1 MYTKR
6 AELTAGL
13 VVLGG
18 IAAVLA
24 LLYVA
29 TGRGFFRSFTH
40 WHVRFAQGDVAPVE
54 GDAVYYLGLEIGR
67 VSKVMQASET
77 RAGER
82 LTPEDKKRLA
92 TLPSAGPQEVR
103 EIYVLAELE
112 LGQDQ
117 RLPRGTSARLKNN
130 LVTGVPSLLLVPG
143 FSREDLS
150 PEETRANPILG
161 VQGASLDDITGKVD
175 VLIEQVITATSDV
188 GAVVSEAKGFLQDL
202 RKKVDALDTQAVS
215 DEVLAAIA
223 SLRRSLASVEREIDT
238 ITLNVRV
245 ATDDLKTM
253 AGTGRDAMAQVRA
266 DAAEMLASLKSAA
279 AKVDEVVLA
288 AAPKVDSFLTELDL
302 LARQLKG
309 LAQEFEGLGPEA
321 KRVVTGLG
329 HDLESIFANLQ
340 DASRNILDA
349 TEDLRAHPWK
359 LANKPDGDEI
369 AYENLRLS
377 ALTYMRAMSDMSKAA
392 AELKLLA
399 SRPDAGTPEMRA
411 KVAESL
417 QVFDAAL
424 TRYKQAEERFSKLFQ
439 AAGPKAGR

>member
-29 TGRGFFRSFTH
+29 TGRGFFSKFTH
-40 WHVRFAQGDVAPVE
+40 WHVRFAQGDAAPVD

-67 VSKVMQASET
+67 VSKVIENSET

-82 LTPEDKKRLA
+82 LTPADRARLA
-92 TLPSAGPQEVR
+92 ALPAGSPQEVR

-112 LGQDQ
+112 LGEDQ
-117 RLPRGTSARLKNN
+117 RLPRGTVARLKSN
-130 LVTGVPSLLLVPG
+130 LVTGVPTLLLVPG
-143 FSREDLS
+143 FSRENLS

-161 VQGASLDDITGKVD
+161 TQGASFDDIAAKVD
-175 VLIEQVITATSDV
+175 RLVGQLLTSTSDV
-188 GAVVSEAKGFLQDL
+188 GSVVAEAKGFLQDL
-202 RKKVDALDTQAVS
+202 RKKVDVLDTQAVS
-215 DEVLAAIA
+215 DEVLSALA
-223 SLRRSLASVEREIDT
+223 SLKRSLATVEREIDT
-238 ITLNVRV
+238 IATNVRV

-253 AGTGRDAMAQVRA
+253 AATGRDAMAQAKA
-266 DAAEMLASLKSAA
+266 DATEMLASLKSAA
-279 AKVDEVVLA
+279 AKVDEVVQTG
-288 AAPKVDSFLTELDL
+288 APKVDSFLNEIDA
-302 LARQLKG
+302 LARQLKV
-309 LAQEFEGLGPEA
+309 LARDFEGLGPEA
-321 KRVVTGLG
+321 KRVVTELG
-329 HDLESIFANLQ
+329 HDLDVVFDNLQ

-377 ALTYMRAMSDMSKAA
+377 ALTYMRAMGDMSKAA
-392 AELKLLA
+392 TVLKDLA
-399 SRPDAGTPEMRA
+399 TRPDAATPEVRA
-411 KVAESL
+411 KVAEAL
-417 QVFDAAL
+417 KAFDATLAAY
-424 TRYKQAEERFSKLFQ
+424 RRAEERFARLFE

>member
-29 TGRGFFRSFTH
+29 TGRGFFSQFTH
-40 WHVRFAQGDVAPVE
+40 WHVRFAQGDAAPVD

-82 LTPEDKKRLA
+82 LTVADRERLA
-92 TLPSAGPQEVR
+92 ALPAASPQEVR

-112 LGQDQ
+112 LGKDQ
-117 RLPRGTSARLKNN
+117 RLPRGTVARLKSN
-130 LVTGVPSLLLVPG
+130 LVTGVPTLLLVPG

-161 VQGASLDDITGKVD
+161 TQGASLDDITGKVD
-175 VLIEQVITATSDV
+175 LLIEQVITATSDV
-188 GAVVSEAKGFLQDL
+188 GAVVAEAKGFLQSL
-202 RKKVDALDTQAVS
+202 RAKIDALDTQAVN

-223 SLRRSLASVEREIDT
+223 SLKRSLASVEREIDT
-238 ITLNVRV
+238 IATNVRV
-245 ATDDLKTM
+245 ATGDLKTM
-253 AGTGRDAMAQVRA
+253 AATGREAMVQAKA
-266 DAAEMLASLKSAA
+266 DATEMLASLKSAA
-279 AKVDEVVLA
+279 AKVDEVVQA
-288 AAPKVDSFLTELDL
+288 AAPKVDSFLTELDGL
-302 LARQLKG
+302 GRQLKV

-321 KRVVTGLG
+321 KRVVTELG
-329 HDLESIFANLQ
+329 HDLNTVFDNLQ

-377 ALTYMRAMSDMSKAA
+377 ALTYTRAMSDMSKAA
-392 AELKLLA
+392 TVLKDLA
-399 SRPDAGTPEMRA
+399 TRPDAGSPEMRA
-411 KVAESL
+411 KVAEAL
-417 QVFDAAL
+417 KAFDAAL
-424 TRYKQAEERFSKLFQ
+424 ARYRAAEERFSRLFE